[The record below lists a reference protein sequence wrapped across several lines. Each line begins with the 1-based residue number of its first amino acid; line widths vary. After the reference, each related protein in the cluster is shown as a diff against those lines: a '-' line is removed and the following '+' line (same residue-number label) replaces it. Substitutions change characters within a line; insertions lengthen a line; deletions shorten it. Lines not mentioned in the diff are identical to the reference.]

1 MSYIGSERREYY
13 RVYDNLIVEY
23 RIVSEAMTERPIGT
37 HIFKSSSTPIL
48 LRELQETSELCERAA
63 DPLSMRDPELANL
76 FGLLSRRID
85 ILTELLTASREEE
98 AYVESRP
105 VTLSEGGMSF
115 RNAASLPEGT
125 YLAMKLIFIP
135 SHQTLRLY
143 GRVAQC
149 SLAEPGDIQPHNVGI
164 EFVRLGEVDR
174 TTLARYVIQK
184 QVDSRSV
191 MEDGEPID

>member
-1 MSYIGSERREYY
+1 MGYGGSERREFY

-23 RIVSEAMTERPIGT
+23 RIVSEAMTERPIGM

-48 LRELQETSELCERAA
+48 LRELHETAELCERAA
-63 DPLSMRDPELANL
+63 EPLSMRDPEFANVV
-76 FGLLSRRID
+76 GLLNRRIE
-85 ILTELLTASREEE
+85 ILTELLTVSREEE

-125 YLAMKLIFIP
+125 FLAMKLIFIP
-135 SHQTLRLY
+135 SNQTLRLY

-149 SLAEPGDIQPHNVGI
+149 TLVEPGDVQPHNVGI
-164 EFVRLGEVDR
+164 EFVRLGETDR

-191 MEDGEPID
+191 MEDEELLD

>member
-1 MSYIGSERREYY
+1 MGYVGSERREYY

-23 RIVSEAMTERPIGT
+23 RIVSEAMTQRPIGT
-37 HIFKSSSTPIL
+37 QIFKSSSTPIL
-48 LRELQETSELCERAA
+48 LRELDELSDLCENAA
-63 DPLSMRDPELANL
+63 RPFEVRDPDLANL

-85 ILTELLTASREEE
+85 ILTELIISAKEEE

-105 VTLSEGGMSF
+105 VTLSEGGLSF

-125 YLAMKLIFIP
+125 FLALKLIFIP

-143 GRVAQC
+143 ARVAQ
-149 SLAEPGDIQPHNVGI
+149 STLVEPGDVQPHNVGV
-164 EFVRLGEVDR
+164 EFVRLGGTDR

-184 QVDSRSV
+184 QHDSRSV
-191 MEDGEPID
+191 MDDEEYED